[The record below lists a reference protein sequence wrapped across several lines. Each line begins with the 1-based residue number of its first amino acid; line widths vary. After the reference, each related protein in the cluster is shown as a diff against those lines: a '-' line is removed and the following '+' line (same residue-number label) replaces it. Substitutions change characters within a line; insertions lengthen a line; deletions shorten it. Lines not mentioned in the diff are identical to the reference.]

1 MKVTSRDVFV
11 AVDTGGTFTDLV
23 MYDPGA
29 RRVRYTKALTTHKDP
44 IEGILECTRKA
55 EVPLD
60 RAALFKHGTTH
71 VINTLLE
78 RSGQPVALVTTRGFG
93 DVIEFGRG
101 NRTQPFNLFYRRDP
115 PLAPREL
122 RFEIDERI
130 DGQGKVLRAPQR
142 AEVERLAVEL
152 ARLPIAAIAVSFL
165 NSYLEPAHE
174 ERVTRWLR
182 ELLPDL
188 YVTNGVDLSRE
199 WYEFE
204 RTCTAAANAYV
215 GPTVGRYVA
224 ALDKALGKGGF
235 AGQLLMMGSNGG
247 ILSAQHAGAAPI
259 LLVESGPVGGCIGA
273 GAYGNELGFNNLI
286 AFDMGGTTAKCAV
299 VRNGEF
305 AVESLY
311 YAGGYGRGI
320 PIRAPVIDM
329 VEVGAGGG
337 SIAWVDGQNRLNVGP
352 RSAGSSP
359 GPVAYGRGGKEF
371 TVTDANLLLGRLSAD
386 RFQGGEMRL
395 DLEGA
400 RRALADGLGASL
412 GYRGEQRLLELAC
425 GILLIAAVKM
435 GDAIKRITVERG
447 LDPRDFVLFSYG
459 GGGPLHSAELAR
471 ELSIPLVLIP
481 PEAGNFSAVGMLLA
495 DIRRDEGRTYL
506 RRLTPETLSAADTV
520 FAGMEVAMKASI
532 TADFGDVPVTCER
545 TAEMRF
551 LGQYHTV
558 RVPVTTTDCEALRQK
573 FHEIYRTRYGHAI
586 EKSPAEFVSIHCGA
600 RAQTPKPD
608 IAGLAGELATAA
620 PRDIPTRPVF
630 FPAHGGA
637 VATQVFSRR
646 ALPIGFKADGPA
658 VIEEYG
664 STTLVSPADRFE
676 IGPLGEIR
684 IHIDQLRDHKAGE

>member
-1 MKVTSRDVFV
+1 MKAASRDVFV

-29 RRVRYTKALTTHKDP
+29 REVRYTKALTTHKDP
-44 IEGILECTRKA
+44 IDGILDCTRKA
-55 EVPLD
+55 EVALD

-78 RSGQPVALVTTRGFG
+78 RSGRPIALVTTRGFG
-93 DVIEFGRG
+93 DIIEFGRG
-101 NRTQPFNLFYRRDP
+101 NRTEPFNLFYRREP
-115 PLAPREL
+115 PLVAREH

-142 AEVERLAVEL
+142 VEVEEVAEKLK
-152 ARLPIAAIAVSFL
+152 RLPIAAVAVSFI
-165 NSYLEPAHE
+165 NSYLEASHE
-174 ERVTRWLR
+174 EEVTAWLR

-188 YVTNGVDLSRE
+188 FVTNGVELTRE
-199 WYEFE
+199 WYEYE
-204 RTCTAAANAYV
+204 RTSTAAANAYA

-224 ALDKALGKGGF
+224 ALDQALGKRSFGGR
-235 AGQLLMMGSNGG
+235 LLMMGSNGG
-247 ILSAQHAGAAPI
+247 ILSAQHAAGAPI

-273 GAYGNELGFNNLI
+273 GAFGNELGFNNLI

-299 VRNGEF
+299 VKNGEF

-337 SIAWVDGQNRLNVGP
+337 SIAYVDGQNRLNVGP
-352 RSAGSSP
+352 RSAGSMP
-359 GPVAYGRGGKEF
+359 GPVAYGRGGKEI
-371 TVTDANLLLGRLSAD
+371 TVTDANLLLGRLNPD

-395 DLEGA
+395 DSEGA
-400 RRALADGLGASL
+400 RRALADGLGKSL
-412 GYRGEQRLLELAC
+412 GYHGEQRLLQLAC
-425 GILLIAAVKM
+425 GVLAIAAVKM
-435 GDAIKRITVERG
+435 GDAIKRITVERA

-459 GGGPLHSAELAR
+459 GGGPLHSADLAR
-471 ELSIPLVLIP
+471 ELAIPLVLIP
-481 PEAGNFSAVGMLLA
+481 PEPGNFSAIGMLLA

-506 RRLTPETLSAADTV
+506 KPLTGETLRGADAL
-520 FAGMEVAMKASI
+520 FAGMEAAMKTSI
-532 TADFGDVPVTCER
+532 TADFGKVPIRFER

-551 LGQYHTV
+551 RGQYHTV
-558 RVPVTTTDCEALRQK
+558 RVPVTTEDADEVRQT
-573 FHEIYRTRYGHAI
+573 FHQIYRQRYGHAM
-586 EKSPAEFVSIHCGA
+586 EKSPAEFVSVHCTA
-600 RAQTPKPD
+600 MAQTPKPS
-608 IAGLAGELATAA
+608 IAALAGELASTA
-620 PRDIPTRPVF
+620 PRDVPTRPVF

-637 VATQVFSRR
+637 VATKVFTRR
-646 ALPIGFKADGPA
+646 SLPIGFKADGPA

-684 IHIDQLRDHKAGE
+684 IHIDQIAKA